1 MKWAILA
8 MQAPNVVLKFVEAC
22 NAKDKAAREAGIA
35 GAIVAAY
42 VMIEPLLAGKPG
54 RLRVMA
60 IVSEFLP
67 QIAARFGA

>member
-22 NAKDKAAREAGIA
+22 NAKDRAARDAGIA

-42 VMIEPLLAGKPG
+42 NMIEPLLGSKPG
-54 RLRVMA
+54 VMKVRA
-60 IVSEFLP
+60 IIAEFLP